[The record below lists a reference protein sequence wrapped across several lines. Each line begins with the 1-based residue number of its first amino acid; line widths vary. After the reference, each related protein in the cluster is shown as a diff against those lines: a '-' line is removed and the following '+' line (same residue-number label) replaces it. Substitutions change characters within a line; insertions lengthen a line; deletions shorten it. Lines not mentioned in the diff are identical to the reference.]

1 MGEAAVGDLL
11 CPQNEFAYSQG
22 AAVERIEADILIP
35 GRGEPIRDGCVVL
48 DGATITY
55 AGPIAGAPTTPSA
68 GVHRVPAVLPGLWDC
83 HAHFMGLFTPNLAE
97 LASNP
102 PALMAMRVAK
112 DAAVALRAGFTSVR
126 EVGGLGVW
134 VSRAVA
140 EGTVKGPNVFGA
152 GAVLSPTGGHAD
164 LHMYPVHWV
173 CDFAD
178 RIGMLRQCDGVPE
191 CLRAV
196 RLQLREG
203 ARLIKVCASGGVMSQ
218 IDDPIHQQFSS
229 TELRAIVEE
238 AGQAERIVAA
248 HCHGKPGI
256 MAALE
261 AGVRTIEHGT
271 YLDEEC
277 AEAMRECDAVLV
289 PTRLIV
295 EEFLAYGTAAG
306 LPDYAQRKLLA
317 VADRHAEAIGIAH
330 RHGVRI
336 AVGTDVGGSGPTTP
350 ARWGQNGAELG
361 YLVRYGL
368 SALEAIE
375 AATATAPSTLGPQA
389 PQSGQLQA
397 GYDADVIAVSGD
409 PSVDVGILADAVN
422 VTHVWRGGERMK
434 APGDQGPE

>member
-1 MGEAAVGDLL
+1 VIADPEGG
-11 CPQNEFAYSQG
+11 
-22 AAVERIEADILIP
+22 AVERIEADVLIP
-35 GRGEPIRDGCVVL
+35 GRGEPIFDGCVVL
-48 DGATITY
+48 DGPTIAY
-55 AGPIAGAPTTPSA
+55 AGPTAGAPVTPSA
-68 GVHRVPAVLPGLWDC
+68 GTYRVPAVMPGLWDC
-83 HAHFMGLFTPNLAE
+83 HAHFMGLVTPDLAQ
-97 LASNP
+97 LATNA
-102 PALMAMRVAK
+102 PALMAMRVAR
-112 DAAVALRAGFTSVR
+112 DAAVALHAGFTSVR

-134 VSRAVA
+134 VGRAVA
-140 EGTVKGPNVFGA
+140 EGTVQGPNVFGA

-173 CDFAD
+173 CDLAD

-218 IDDPIHQQFSS
+218 IDDPIHQQFSHN
-229 TELRAIVEE
+229 ELRAIVEE

-261 AGVRTIEHGT
+261 AGVHTIEHGT
-271 YLDEEC
+271 YLDDEC
-277 AEAMRECDAVLV
+277 AEAMRECEAVLV

-295 EEFLAYGTAAG
+295 EEFLAYGSAAG
-306 LPDYAQRKLLA
+306 LPDYARRKLLA
-317 VADRHAEAIGIAH
+317 IADRHAEAIGIAH
-330 RHGVRI
+330 ERGVSI
-336 AVGTDVGGSGPTTP
+336 AAGTDVGGSGTTTP

-361 YLVRYGL
+361 YLVKNGL

-389 PQSGQLQA
+389 PRSGQLQS
-397 GYDADVIAVSGD
+397 GFDADVIALSGD
-409 PSVDVGILADAVN
+409 PSVDVGILAVPTN
-422 VTHVWRGGERMK
+422 VTHVWRGGERVK
-434 APGDQGPE
+434 APGELSPI

>member
-1 MGEAAVGDLL
+1 
-11 CPQNEFAYSQG
+11 
-22 AAVERIEADILIP
+22 VERIEAEVLIP
-35 GRGEPIRDGCVVL
+35 GRGEPIADGCVVL
-48 DGATITY
+48 DGPAIAY
-55 AGPIAGAPTTPSA
+55 AGPAAGAPATPGA
-68 GVHRVPAVLPGLWDC
+68 ETHRVHAVMPGLWDC
-83 HAHFMGLFTPNLAE
+83 HAHFMGLFTPDLAE
-97 LASNP
+97 LATNP
-102 PALMAMRVAK
+102 LALTAMRAGQ
-112 DAAVALRAGFTSVR
+112 DATVALRAGFTSVR

-140 EGTVKGPNVFGA
+140 EGTVQGPNVYGA

-173 CDFAD
+173 CDVAD

-218 IDDPIHQQFSS
+218 IDDPIHQQFNRH
-229 TELRAIVEE
+229 ELRAIVEE

-271 YLDEEC
+271 YLDDEG
-277 AEAMRECDAVLV
+277 AQAMVESDALLV

-306 LPDYAQRKLLA
+306 LPDYAKQKLLA

-330 RHGVRI
+330 DHGVRI

-361 YLVRYGL
+361 YLVKYGL
-368 SALEAIE
+368 SPLEAIE

-389 PQSGQLQA
+389 PRSGQLAA

-409 PSVDVGILADAVN
+409 PSLDIGILAEPTN
-422 VTHVWRGGERMK
+422 VTHVWRGGELMK
-434 APGDQGPE
+434 APGDLSPG

>member
-1 MGEAAVGDLL
+1 M
-11 CPQNEFAYSQG
+11 
-22 AAVERIEADILIP
+22 ERIEADVLIP
-35 GRGEPIRDGCVVL
+35 GRGEPIHDGCVVL
-48 DGATITY
+48 DGPTIVY
-55 AGPIAGAPTTPSA
+55 AGSTAGAPTTPGA
-68 GVHRVPAVLPGLWDC
+68 GIYRVPAVLPGLWDC
-83 HAHFMGLFTPNLAE
+83 HAHFMGMFSPDLAE
-97 LASNP
+97 LATNA
-102 PALMAMRVAK
+102 PALTAMRVAR
-112 DAAVALRAGFTSVR
+112 DAAVALHAGFTSVR

-152 GAVLSPTGGHAD
+152 GAILSPTGGHAD
-164 LHMYPVHWV
+164 LHMYPVDWV
-173 CDFAD
+173 CDLAD

-218 IDDPIHQQFSS
+218 VDDPIHQQFSRD
-229 TELRAIVEE
+229 ELSAIVEE
-238 AGQAERIVAA
+238 AGQADRIVAA

-256 MAALE
+256 MAALH

-271 YLDEEC
+271 YLDDEC
-277 AEAMRECDAVLV
+277 ADAMRECDALLV

-295 EEFLAYGTAAG
+295 EEFLAYGAAAG
-306 LPDYAQRKLLA
+306 LPEYARRKLQA
-317 VADRHAEAIGIAH
+317 VADRHAEAIAIAH
-330 RHGVRI
+330 ERGVRL
-336 AVGTDVGGSGPTTP
+336 AAGTDVGGSGTTTP

-361 YLVRYGL
+361 LLVKYGL

-389 PQSGQLQA
+389 PQSGQLRP
-397 GYDADVIAVSGD
+397 GYDADVIALSGD
-409 PSVDVGILADAVN
+409 PSVDVGILADPAN

-434 APGDQGPE
+434 APGELSPV

>member
-1 MGEAAVGDLL
+1 M
-11 CPQNEFAYSQG
+11 
-22 AAVERIEADILIP
+22 ERIEAETLIP
-35 GRGEPIRDGCVVL
+35 GRGEPIHDGCVVL
-48 DGATITY
+48 DGPSILY
-55 AGPIAGAPTTPSA
+55 AGTIAEAPSTPGA
-68 GVHRVPAVLPGLWDC
+68 GIFRVPAVLPGLWDC
-83 HAHFMGLFTPNLAE
+83 HAHFMGVFTPDLAE
-97 LASNP
+97 LATNP
-102 PALMAMRVAK
+102 LALTAMRVAR
-112 DAAVALRAGFTSVR
+112 DAAVALNAGFTSVR

-134 VSRAVA
+134 VGRAVA
-140 EGTVKGPNVFGA
+140 EGTVKGPHVFGA

-173 CDFAD
+173 CDLAD

-218 IDDPIHQQFSS
+218 IDDPIHQQFNRN
-229 TELRAIVEE
+229 ELHAIVEE

-277 AEAMRECDAVLV
+277 ADAMRECDAVLV

-295 EEFLAYGTAAG
+295 EEFVAYGAAAG
-306 LPDYAQRKLLA
+306 LPDYARRKLLA
-317 VADRHAEAIGIAH
+317 IADRHAEAIGIAH
-330 RHGVRI
+330 EHGVRL
-336 AVGTDVGGSGPTTP
+336 AMGTDVGGSGTTTP

-361 YLVRYGL
+361 FLVKYGL
-368 SALEAIE
+368 SPLEAIE

-389 PQSGQLQA
+389 PLSGLLQA
-397 GYDADVIAVSGD
+397 GYDADVIALSGD
-409 PSVDVGILADAVN
+409 PSVDVGVLADPTN

-434 APGDQGPE
+434 SPDEPTQV

>member
-1 MGEAAVGDLL
+1 VIADPEGG
-11 CPQNEFAYSQG
+11 
-22 AAVERIEADILIP
+22 AVERIEADILIP
-35 GRGEPIRDGCVVL
+35 GRGEPILDGCVVL
-48 DGATITY
+48 DGPTIAY
-55 AGPIAGAPTTPSA
+55 AGPTAGAPATPGA
-68 GVHRVPAVLPGLWDC
+68 GIYRVAAVLPGLWDC
-83 HAHFMGLFTPNLAE
+83 HAHFMGVFTPDLAE
-97 LASNP
+97 LATNA
-102 PALMAMRVAK
+102 PALTAMRAAR

-134 VSRAVA
+134 VGRAVV

-173 CDFAD
+173 CDLAD

-218 IDDPIHQQFSS
+218 VDDPIHQQFSHN
-229 TELRAIVEE
+229 ELRAIVEE

-271 YLDEEC
+271 YIDDEC
-277 AEAMRECDAVLV
+277 AEAMLECDAVLV

-295 EEFLAYGTAAG
+295 EEFLAYGAAAG
-306 LPDYAQRKLLA
+306 MPDYAQRKLLA

-330 RHGVRI
+330 EHGVRI
-336 AVGTDVGGSGPTTP
+336 AAGTDVGGSGTTTP

-361 YLVRYGL
+361 YLVKHGL

-389 PQSGQLQA
+389 PQSGQLQP
-397 GYDADVIAVSGD
+397 GYDADVIALSGD
-409 PSVDVGILADAVN
+409 PSVDIGILADPTN

-434 APGDQGPE
+434 APGELSPV

>member
-1 MGEAAVGDLL
+1 M
-11 CPQNEFAYSQG
+11 
-22 AAVERIEADILIP
+22 ERIEADILIP
-35 GRGEPIRDGCVVL
+35 GRGEPIHDGCVLL
-48 DGATITY
+48 DGPTIAY
-55 AGPIAGAPTTPSA
+55 AGPTAEAPASPGAETY
-68 GVHRVPAVLPGLWDC
+68 RVPAVLPGLWDC
-83 HAHFMGLFTPNLAE
+83 HAHFMGVFSPNLAE
-97 LASNP
+97 LVTNA
-102 PALMAMRVAK
+102 PALTAMRVAR
-112 DAAVALRAGFTSVR
+112 DAAVALNAGFTSVR

-134 VSRAVA
+134 VGRAVA

-173 CDFAD
+173 CDLAD

-218 IDDPIHQQFSS
+218 IDDPIHQQFSHD
-229 TELRAIVEE
+229 ELRAIVEE

-271 YLDEEC
+271 YLDDEC
-277 AEAMRECDAVLV
+277 AKAMRECDAVLV

-295 EEFLAYGTAAG
+295 EEFLAYGAAAG
-306 LPDYAQRKLLA
+306 LPDYAQRKLMA
-317 VADRHAEAIGIAH
+317 IADRHAEAIGIAH
-330 RHGVRI
+330 EHGVRI
-336 AVGTDVGGSGPTTP
+336 AMGTDVGGSGTTTP

-361 YLVRYGL
+361 YLVKYGL

-375 AATATAPSTLGPQA
+375 AATGSAPSTLGPQA
-389 PQSGQLQA
+389 PQSGQLQP
-397 GYDADVIAVSGD
+397 GYDADVIALSGD
-409 PSVDVGILADAVN
+409 PSADIGILADPTN

-434 APGDQGPE
+434 APGELSPA

>member
-1 MGEAAVGDLL
+1 M
-11 CPQNEFAYSQG
+11 
-22 AAVERIEADILIP
+22 ERIEADILIP
-35 GRGEPIRDGCVVL
+35 GRGEPIHDACVVL
-48 DGATITY
+48 DGCTIVY
-55 AGPIAGAPTTPSA
+55 AGPTTGAPATPDA
-68 GVHRVPAVLPGLWDC
+68 RIYEVTAVLPGLWDC
-83 HAHFMGLFTPNLAE
+83 HAHFMGMFTPDLAE
-97 LASNP
+97 LATNA
-102 PALMAMRVAK
+102 PALTAMRAAR
-112 DAAVALRAGFTSVR
+112 DAAVALNAGFTSVR

-134 VSRAVA
+134 VARAVA

-152 GAVLSPTGGHAD
+152 GAILSPTGGHAD
-164 LHMYPVHWV
+164 LHMYPVDWV
-173 CDFAD
+173 CDLAD

-218 IDDPIHQQFSS
+218 IDDPIHQQFSHN
-229 TELRAIVEE
+229 ELRAIVEE

-261 AGVRTIEHGT
+261 AGVHTIEHGT

-277 AEAMRECDAVLV
+277 AEAMQECDAVLV

-295 EEFLAYGTAAG
+295 EEFLAYGAAAG

-330 RHGVRI
+330 EHGVRI
-336 AVGTDVGGSGPTTP
+336 ASGTDVGGSGTTTP

-361 YLVRYGL
+361 YLVKNGL

-389 PQSGQLQA
+389 PQSGQLQP
-397 GYDADVIAVSGD
+397 GYDADVIALSDD
-409 PSVDVGILADAVN
+409 PSVDVGILADPTN

-434 APGDQGPE
+434 SPGELSPV